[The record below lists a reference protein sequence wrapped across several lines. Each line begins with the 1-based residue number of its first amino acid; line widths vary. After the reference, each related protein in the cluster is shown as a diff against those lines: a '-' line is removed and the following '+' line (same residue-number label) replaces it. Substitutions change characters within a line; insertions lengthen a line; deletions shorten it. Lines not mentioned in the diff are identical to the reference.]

1 MVRLEQARINRLGRR
16 FAHLNRHADIY
27 VYLASEN
34 MAEEFQS
41 VGLDAA
47 AEDGDAV
54 LPPIVG
60 SISFFNAE
68 GSWIVHADQPKE
80 SRVVGQRIWRWREFR
95 GRYDSVE
102 RERTIDIER
111 DCYPRTFVEPPAVE
125 MVAATVE
132 GRRRLVSAVPADSD
146 DTLLIHTI
154 NLYLESFGVCEVSN
168 DPQERPAP
176 ELRRVNWRI
185 LPEGDDPWDRARS
198 AVRNRNLDSADSETI
213 ILDRQ
218 DHICSFGPNEIFV
231 GRGGFDDYLAYI
243 FEERGVVVLE
253 SVTRG
258 NAIYVFERNWEN
270 FSQLTKREI
279 IQNDLHLQRIV
290 HATGWKQRFAQLMR
304 Q

>member
-1 MVRLEQARINRLGRR
+1 MRLEQARINRLGRR
-16 FAHLNRHADIY
+16 FAHLDRNAAIY
-27 VYLASEN
+27 VYFAAEDL
-34 MAEEFQS
+34 AEEFQR
-41 VGLDAA
+41 VGLNAA
-47 AEDGDAV
+47 PEDGEAV

-60 SISFFNAE
+60 PISLFNAE
-68 GSWIVHADQPKE
+68 GSWIVHTDQPKE
-80 SRVVGQRIWRWREFR
+80 PRVVGQRIWRWREFR

-102 RERTIDIER
+102 RERIIDIER

-125 MVAATVE
+125 MIVATVE
-132 GRRRLVSAVPADSD
+132 GQRRLVSAVPADSD
-146 DTLLIHTI
+146 HNLLIHTI
-154 NLYLESFGVCEVSN
+154 NLYLERFGTCDVTN
-168 DPQERPAP
+168 DPQERPIP

-185 LPEGDDPWDRARS
+185 LPEGDDPWGRARV
-198 AVRNRNLDSADSETI
+198 AVRNRNLESHDSETI

-218 DHICSFGPNEIFV
+218 EHICSFGPNEIFV
-231 GRGGFDDYLAYI
+231 GQGGFDDYLAYI

-258 NAIYVFERNWEN
+258 NAIYVFERNWED

-279 IQNDLHLQRIV
+279 IQNDLHLQRII